1 MNNWKSRA
9 GCPFRQKRHEKQ
21 RNKSVSALSSFG
33 CPNTDFW
40 ARSGWG
46 KMVKVCAFLAML
58 FLAEYKSEA
67 FLQIPNTRFLPAKNI
82 VVTRSCIETRNKAP
96 LRVRVST
103 LGDLRMSRGDSAL
116 AQSVSA
122 LISGEIQSAVEF
134 LTEARNLFI
143 QEGLLDA
150 RDDLL
155 REVAARVQ
163 QEQAKRKINQPTQME
178 PRSKEKIMLKQEGDM
193 LMASAAN
200 AVGRRDFIAAR
211 ELLDKASKIFD
222 SAGYE
227 VRRDREAIV
236 GNMYSS
242 ILIEEAREEAQ
253 AKQRAKREK
262 EEKLHREALQLL
274 RPEKSEDP
282 FDPNTS
288 ALEATGY
295 GLLDGEDVCI
305 LVDNGSS
312 LPQTTLH
319 LRRIARRLSDRVGIK
334 VRPRIASLLLLPQSE
349 WRTTYWPRIA
359 PVAQPLPCVQR
370 CACVRRG
377 A

>member
-1 MNNWKSRA
+1 
-9 GCPFRQKRHEKQ
+9 
-21 RNKSVSALSSFG
+21 
-33 CPNTDFW
+33 
-40 ARSGWG
+40 
-46 KMVKVCAFLAML
+46 MVKVCAFLAML

-67 FLQIPNTRFLPAKNI
+67 FLQIPNTRFLLAKNI